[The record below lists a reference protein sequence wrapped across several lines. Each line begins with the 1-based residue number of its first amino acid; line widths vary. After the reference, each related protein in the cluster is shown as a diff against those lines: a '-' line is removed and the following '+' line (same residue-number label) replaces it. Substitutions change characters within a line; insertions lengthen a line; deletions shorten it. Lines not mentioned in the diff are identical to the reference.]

1 MSGHFIRGTL
11 LISQRR
17 YDLAVEELRLAL
29 AEDPQNP
36 QAHAFLGICLA
47 ELGRYD
53 EAQREAGE
61 GIALTPDL
69 PLPHYAMAV
78 VLMARRRYEEALRAV
93 EEAVRLDPGDADHH
107 CLHAQVLFALR
118 RWPDAL
124 AAAER
129 GLQADGEH
137 VACTN
142 FRAMAL
148 IKLGRKSEAGHTLE
162 AALARDPEDALS
174 HANQGWALVEQGDI
188 PKALEHFREAL
199 RLDPEMEYARAGIV
213 EALKARHFVY
223 RWLLRYFLWMNRLS
237 GKAQWGIII
246 GGYLGYRLVGSLA
259 DANPAAA
266 PFLRPVVWAYVA
278 FAALTWLAHPL
289 FNLLLRLNRFGRL
302 ALSRDQTVASNAV
315 GACLFLAFVSL
326 ALSFLVSENFLLAA
340 AFFGLLLLPIAGTF
354 RVPEGWPRRVMFGV
368 LGLFLLMG
376 LVFCAV
382 FFKFIPV
389 GSDAGMSF
397 LTRLMVAFGAGIF
410 LSQFLI
416 NGLVAVRV
424 RR

>member
-1 MSGHFIRGTL
+1 MGEHFVRGSL
-11 LISQRR
+11 LFSQRR
-17 YDLAVEELRLAL
+17 YDMAVEELRLAL
-29 AEDPQNP
+29 AEDPGNA
-36 QAHAFLGICLA
+36 QAHSFLGICLA

-61 GIALTPDL
+61 GIALAPAE

-78 VLMARRRYEEALRAV
+78 VLLSRRRYEEALRAV
-93 EEAVRLDPGDADHH
+93 EEAVRIDPEDADHH

-129 GLQADGEH
+129 GLQCDGEH
-137 VACTN
+137 AGCTN

-148 IKLGRKSEAGHTLE
+148 IKLGRKSEAGHTLD

-188 PKALEHFREAL
+188 PRALSHFKEAL
-199 RLDPEMEYARAGIV
+199 RLDPEMEYARVGIV

-223 RWLLRYFLWMNRLS
+223 RWMLRYFLWMNRLS
-237 GKAQWGIII
+237 GKAQWGIVI
-246 GGYLGYRLVGSLA
+246 GGYLGYRLLGAAA
-259 DANPAAA
+259 DANPRLA
-266 PFLRPVVWAYVA
+266 PFIWPVLGAYIA
-278 FAALTWLAHPL
+278 FALLTWLARPL
-289 FNLLLRLNRFGRL
+289 FDLLLRFNKFGRL
-302 ALSRDQTVASNAV
+302 ALSREQTTASNAV
-315 GACLFLAFVSL
+315 GACLFLALGS
-326 ALSFLVSENFLLAA
+326 LAA
-340 AFFGLLLLPIAGTF
+340 AFTVSSVFYLVAGFFGLLLLPVAGTF
-354 RVPEGWPRRVMFGV
+354 RVPEGWPRRLMFGV
-368 LGLFLLMG
+368 LALFLLLGLSFFGIVFEVIPTREETGMG
-376 LVFCAV
+376 
-382 FFKFIPV
+382 I
-389 GSDAGMSF
+389 
-397 LTRLMVAFGAGIF
+397 LTKLAMAFGVGIF